1 MKLIQITTLAI
12 AADAAGKD
20 KKTINVARK
29 KFGSR
34 VCGMVSGQRGHI
46 SDDVELK
53 ANESCIFRIK
63 PAHSNSDNHVHLTL
77 VEAAKIDCN
86 TGHVNI
92 VMGDEVFGPYCTDV
106 NRQTGERH
114 RRGLWSSSSG
124 MHMPGNKEIDMVYSR
139 TSGGGFK
146 FSFNFEFEFELLPG
160 LPGAGGQVRKLA

>member
-1 MKLIQITTLAI
+1 MKLLKITTLAI
-12 AADAAGKD
+12 AADAARKE
-20 KKTINVARK
+20 KKTISVARK

-34 VCGMVSGQRGHI
+34 VCGMVTGQHGHI

-63 PAHSNSDNHVHLTL
+63 PARSNDTNHVLLTL

-86 TGHVNI
+86 LGHVNI
-92 VMGDEVFGPYCTDV
+92 VMGNEVFGPYCTEV
-106 NRQTGERH
+106 NHETGERH

-146 FSFNFEFEFELLPG
+146 FSFNFEP
-160 LPGAGGQVRKLA
+160 VIRKFKIAI